1 MNPYKMTPEVKAKLL
16 HAARLGM
23 ALEHAAPYAG
33 ITYRTLKRWRD
44 AGEDSPEGSALAE
57 LKDEFDQAFAEGGVI
72 HYNRVNDAS
81 RGYSVNASGEKVPFE
96 GQFEASKWS
105 IEHRYGKPS
114 AKFDVTSGG
123 KALPA
128 ATLFVV
134 GRDVVDR
141 VDSEDARKPEQDMT
155 DEG

>member
-1 MNPYKMTPEVKAKLL
+1 MTAAKVVSPYKLTPEVKAKLL

-33 ITYRTLKRWRD
+33 ITSRTLKRWRD
-44 AGEDSPEGSALAE
+44 AGEDSPEGSALAD

-81 RGYSVNASGEKVPFE
+81 RGFSVNADGQKVPFE
-96 GQFEASKWS
+96 GQFEASRWS

-114 AKFDVTSGG
+114 AKVDVTSGG
-123 KALPA
+123 AALA
-128 ATLFVV
+128 ITMVAEHAK
-134 GRDVVDR
+134 DV
-141 VDSEDARKPEQDMT
+141 
-155 DEG
+155 